1 MPHVKVDSACVFD
14 EPAVPRRFVMPPMM
28 QIHDTVTLDLEKMV
42 PNLVG
47 EPGGGMVGAILM
59 NEKTVLGLEP
69 ENAVQHGV
77 RTMKL

>member
-1 MPHVKVDSACVFD
+1 
-14 EPAVPRRFVMPPMM
+14 MM